1 MRIEELF
8 MYRMGTTKKDAVK
21 RCPRCNGKGFI
32 MQNTVV
38 MGMMGMTVSVFPECG
53 GEGSSINPKDKCK
66 SCRGKKVR
74 REREEMSV
82 TIKPGMDHGQ
92 KVVLRGASDQD
103 PHMEAG
109 DIVFYIDQIPHAQ
122 FRRRGSDLFIR
133 SHIPLLQSLTGTEV
147 VIDHL
152 NGERVHLVS
161 EVGDILPPGCVR
173 CVDDLGMPLY
183 NQEGK
188 FGKLYVQFDVDYPK
202 GLTKKQI
209 EQLKQVLSEPVEEEK
224 EEKKEEVKTEEKK
237 EEKKEEVKTEERP
250 DVDYVLK
257 DCDQRI
263 YGNRKFWDVGCFIL
277 FSFLGFIPIKQTL
290 LIKCYFMFFICLF
303 QTHISKGYKVTK
315 EYYSHHKKN

>member
-1 MRIEELF
+1 
-8 MYRMGTTKKDAVK
+8 MYRMGTTKKDAVR
-21 RCPRCNGKGFI
+21 RCPRCNGKGFV

-38 MGMMGMTVSVFPECG
+38 MGMMGMTRSVCPECG

-92 KVVLRGASDQD
+92 KIVLRGASDQD

-109 DIVFYIDQIPHAQ
+109 DIVFYIDQIPHSQ

-224 EEKKEEVKTEEKK
+224 EEKEEEVKKEEVKKEEKEEVKKEEKKDEKKEEVKKEEKTEVKKEEVKTEEKK
-237 EEKKEEVKTEERP
+237 EEKKEEAKTEEAKTEERP

-277 FSFLGFIPIKQTL
+277 FYHF
-290 LIKCYFMFFICLF
+290 
-303 QTHISKGYKVTK
+303 
-315 EYYSHHKKN
+315 